1 MMLRRHLAVI
11 RPQSPVAS
19 ALAVLMSPHL
29 ILVATPVSQTDSS
42 VLFQLELGA
51 AGLHKSSR

>member
-1 MMLRRHLAVI
+1 MMLRRHLAVL

-29 ILVATPVSQTDSS
+29 ILVATAVSQADSS
-42 VLFQLELGA
+42 VLFQLELGT
-51 AGLHKSSR
+51 AGLQQSSR